1 MDSLKD
7 VVHRV
12 VSGYAGR
19 GLNSIGYLT
28 QNDDGSVLTVT
39 DFARIRGEH
48 ISGIS
53 LIVRI
58 IDERVIVERDQ
69 NDKIVKDALIQAG
82 VPREMIILA
91 YAGEPVPETAM

>member
-7 VVHRV
+7 VVRRV
-12 VSGYAGR
+12 VSGYAGP
-19 GLNSIGYLT
+19 GLNSVSYLT

-53 LIVRI
+53 LVVRI
-58 IDERVIVERDQ
+58 IDDRVIVERDQ
-69 NDKIVKDALIQAG
+69 NDKIVKDALVQAG
-82 VPREMIILA
+82 VPRARIILA